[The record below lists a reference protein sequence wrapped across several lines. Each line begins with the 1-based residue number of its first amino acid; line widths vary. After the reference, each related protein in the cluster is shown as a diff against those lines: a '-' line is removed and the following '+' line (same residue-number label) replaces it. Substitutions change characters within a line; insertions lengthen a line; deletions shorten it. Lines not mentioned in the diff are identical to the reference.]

1 MPDTDRILEAE
12 QSIQSIASELKRMRD
27 AANLLE
33 SSQAKTDAVLSSAQK
48 VVQATE
54 RFSNECGIIVTKL
67 AATDLNQRLDDLQT
81 LHSELES
88 ASGVLAEALRSAV
101 GELQGGIQ
109 AATGSISEAMKAAY
123 EQSHADSA
131 QLAALLE
138 ERIKSV
144 NAAISKIESQLNDLA
159 NRQESIAKGA
169 KARQITMMVIVILA
183 FLVSLAI
190 FAKAF
195 VPNLGG

>member
-67 AATDLNQRLDDLQT
+67 AATDLNQRLDDLQA

-88 ASGVLAEALRSAV
+88 ASGVLAGALRSAV

>member
-67 AATDLNQRLDDLQT
+67 AATDLNQRLDDLQA